1 MNLQKV
7 IALTCAV
14 TAGSLTVATG
24 ASAQWDDR
32 FTVTGTRMGSVPIER
47 VSYRDL
53 NLAMARDQQRLI
65 RRVDFAVSQLCPD
78 IAYVG
83 DPRCRSYA
91 WEGAKPQIARAV
103 DRAKQIARSGFSTIA
118 PVAIVISAAR

>member
-1 MNLQKV
+1 
-7 IALTCAV
+7 
-14 TAGSLTVATG
+14 
-24 ASAQWDDR
+24 
-32 FTVTGTRMGSVPIER
+32 MGSVPIER

-65 RRVDFAVSQLCPD
+65 RRVGFAVSQLCPD

-83 DPRCRSYA
+83 DPRCRPYA
-91 WEGAKPQIARAV
+91 WERAKPQIARAV
-103 DRAKQIARSGFSTIA
+103 DRAKQIARSDFSTIA

>member
-7 IALTCAV
+7 IALACAV
-14 TAGSLTVATG
+14 TAGSLMVATG
-24 ASAQWDDR
+24 ASAQWDER

-65 RRVDFAVSQLCPD
+65 RRVGFAVSQLCPD

-91 WEGAKPQIARAV
+91 WEMAKPQMLV
-103 DRAKQIARSGFSTIA
+103 RSTA
-118 PVAIVISAAR
+118 PNRLQGVASVQ